1 MERLRVYSHRKAKLI
16 GGTFIVVL
24 LALGLRVGY
33 LMIFRASH
41 YAELAVEV
49 EQRERKVKAA
59 RGRIIDRNGV
69 ILASNKTVCTI
80 SVIHNQIEDP
90 EAVISCLTKEL
101 GLTEEEIR
109 KKVEKVS
116 SIEKIK
122 TNVEKDIGDAIR
134 AYDLAGVK
142 VDDDYKRYYPYDRI
156 LSKVLGFTGGDNQGI
171 IGLEAYYDEAL
182 QGEDGKILTYTDAR
196 GVEVAELGEVRL
208 EPEAGDDLYVSL
220 DYNISRFA
228 TQLAE
233 QTMQRHQASGVEI
246 IVMNPKNGE
255 IYTMVNVPEFS
266 LQEPFTLTEYMAGQ
280 TGEKTDLLNEM
291 WRNICISDTYE
302 PGSTFKIITTAAA
315 LEEVVVTPEESFYC
329 NGSITVEDTRIR
341 CHKTTGH
348 GSEDFTHAIMN
359 SCNPVF
365 IQLGLRLG
373 APRFFHYFEQ
383 FQMLSTTGIDLPG
396 EGATI
401 MHQLKN
407 VGPVELATISFG
419 QSFQL
424 TPIQMASTVS
434 SLINGGERVTPHIA
448 LTCRDRDG
456 KVTRTYKTKD
466 KGSVVSKETSEILR
480 GLLHQVVAEGTGKNG
495 QVAGF
500 AVGGKTATSQ
510 MLPRGSGKYIA
521 SFIGFAPAEDPEVL
535 AIVIIH
541 EPQGIYYGGTIA
553 APVCSQL
560 FENILPYLGVEE
572 TEKNTDS
579 AVAQ

>member
-156 LSKVLGFTGGDNQGI
+156 LSKVFGFTGGDNQGI

-315 LEEVVVTPEESFYC
+315 LEEGVVTPEESFYC

-341 CHKTTGH
+341 CHKTTAKLIPT
-348 GSEDFTHAIMN
+348 F
-359 SCNPVF
+359 
-365 IQLGLRLG
+365 
-373 APRFFHYFEQ
+373 
-383 FQMLSTTGIDLPG
+383 
-396 EGATI
+396 
-401 MHQLKN
+401 
-407 VGPVELATISFG
+407 
-419 QSFQL
+419 
-424 TPIQMASTVS
+424 PINFVMSWAS
-434 SLINGGERVTPHIA
+434 
-448 LTCRDRDG
+448 
-456 KVTRTYKTKD
+456 
-466 KGSVVSKETSEILR
+466 
-480 GLLHQVVAEGTGKNG
+480 
-495 QVAGF
+495 
-500 AVGGKTATSQ
+500 
-510 MLPRGSGKYIA
+510 
-521 SFIGFAPAEDPEVL
+521 
-535 AIVIIH
+535 
-541 EPQGIYYGGTIA
+541 
-553 APVCSQL
+553 
-560 FENILPYLGVEE
+560 
-572 TEKNTDS
+572 
-579 AVAQ
+579 

>member
-33 LMIFRASH
+33 LRIFRASH

-220 DYNISRFA
+220 D
-228 TQLAE
+228 
-233 QTMQRHQASGVEI
+233 
-246 IVMNPKNGE
+246 
-255 IYTMVNVPEFS
+255 
-266 LQEPFTLTEYMAGQ
+266 
-280 TGEKTDLLNEM
+280 
-291 WRNICISDTYE
+291 
-302 PGSTFKIITTAAA
+302 
-315 LEEVVVTPEESFYC
+315 
-329 NGSITVEDTRIR
+329 
-341 CHKTTGH
+341 
-348 GSEDFTHAIMN
+348 
-359 SCNPVF
+359 
-365 IQLGLRLG
+365 
-373 APRFFHYFEQ
+373 
-383 FQMLSTTGIDLPG
+383 
-396 EGATI
+396 
-401 MHQLKN
+401 
-407 VGPVELATISFG
+407 
-419 QSFQL
+419 
-424 TPIQMASTVS
+424 
-434 SLINGGERVTPHIA
+434 
-448 LTCRDRDG
+448 
-456 KVTRTYKTKD
+456 
-466 KGSVVSKETSEILR
+466 
-480 GLLHQVVAEGTGKNG
+480 
-495 QVAGF
+495 
-500 AVGGKTATSQ
+500 
-510 MLPRGSGKYIA
+510 
-521 SFIGFAPAEDPEVL
+521 
-535 AIVIIH
+535 
-541 EPQGIYYGGTIA
+541 
-553 APVCSQL
+553 
-560 FENILPYLGVEE
+560 
-572 TEKNTDS
+572 
-579 AVAQ
+579 

>member
-1 MERLRVYSHRKAKLI
+1 MERLRVYSHRKAKLV
-16 GGTFIVVL
+16 GGMFIAVL
-24 LALGLRVGY
+24 ILLGVRVGY
-33 LMIFRASH
+33 LMVFQANH
-41 YAELAVEV
+41 YAALAEDV

-59 RGRIIDRNGV
+59 RGRIIDRNGIV
-69 ILASNKTVCTI
+69 LASNKTVCTI
-80 SVIHNQIEDP
+80 SVIHSQIQDED
-90 EAVISCLTKEL
+90 AVIACLTKEL
-101 GLTEEEIR
+101 GASEEEIR
-109 KKVEKVS
+109 KKVTKVS

-122 TNVEKDIGDAIR
+122 TNVPKKIGESIR

-142 VDDDYKRYYPYDRI
+142 VDDDYKRDYPYHQI

-171 IGLEAYYDEAL
+171 IGLESYYDEVL
-182 QGEDGKILTYTDAR
+182 QGQDGKILTYTDAR
-196 GVEVAELGEVRL
+196 GIEVKALGEVRL

-220 DYNISRFA
+220 DYNISRYA

-233 QTMQRHQASGVEI
+233 QTMQRHGASAVEM
-246 IVMNPKNGE
+246 IVMNPQNGE

-266 LQEPFTLTEYMAGQ
+266 LAEPFVLPEERMDETKKES
-280 TGEKTDLLNEM
+280 DLLNEM
-291 WRNICISDTYE
+291 WRNDCISDTYE

-315 LEEVVVTPEESFYC
+315 LEEGVVTPEESFFC
-329 NGSITVEDTRIR
+329 NGSIMVEDTKIR

-373 APRFFHYFEQ
+373 AQGFFHYFDQ
-383 FQMLSTTGIDLPG
+383 FQMLGTTGIDLPG
-396 EGATI
+396 EAGTI
-401 MHQLKN
+401 MHQQKN

-424 TPIQMASTVS
+424 TPMQMATTVS
-434 SLINGGERVTPHIA
+434 SLINGGKRICPHIA
-448 LTCRDRDG
+448 LTSRSRDG
-456 KVTRTYKTKD
+456 EIHRRYTPDD
-466 KGSVVSKETSEILR
+466 KGRVLSEKTSQTLR
-480 GLLHQVVAEGTGKNG
+480 GLLYQVVAEGTGKNG
-495 QVAGF
+495 QVEGF

-521 SFIGFAPAEDPEVL
+521 SFIGFAPADDPQVL

-553 APVCSQL
+553 APVCSEL
-560 FENILPYLGVEE
+560 FENILPYLGVEQI
-572 TEKNTDS
+572 EKNTDG